1 MSSKDKDLQHLLRR
15 LVHVVV
21 GSEEETSDPILG
33 FFIEQTLLE
42 VGNNQSLRKIVRG
55 IQQVFLLNFSPPEIT
70 PALQKSVQAGRV
82 VASQDSRYSLEAR
95 RADEL
100 RKQNSETRNFEDMIY
115 SEWSALLTTKYPDL
129 SDEDKKNLV
138 ADLRLYLNKVFLR
151 HGAECA
157 ILIYPEETKL
167 NALLERSSVE
177 TFDKELPKRSQ
188 KIF

>member
-82 VASQDSRYSLEAR
+82 VASQDSR
-95 RADEL
+95 
-100 RKQNSETRNFEDMIY
+100 
-115 SEWSALLTTKYPDL
+115 
-129 SDEDKKNLV
+129 
-138 ADLRLYLNKVFLR
+138 
-151 HGAECA
+151 
-157 ILIYPEETKL
+157 
-167 NALLERSSVE
+167 
-177 TFDKELPKRSQ
+177 
-188 KIF
+188 